1 VRNWN
6 EGLIRR
12 FMGAVAQAG
21 PLFLSNLS
29 LIRLDLLLV
38 VALQLF
44 AAYFK
49 LLHFFLWLLKNL
61 SLVKGKKL
69 TSHIIIFLYHSLKI
83 KKKTFYYLNSFVNS

>member
-1 VRNWN
+1 
-6 EGLIRR
+6 
-12 FMGAVAQAG
+12 MGAVAQAG

-29 LIRLDLLLV
+29 LIRLDVLLV
-38 VALQLF
+38 VALLQLF

-69 TSHIIIFLYHSLKI
+69 TSHIIIFLDHSLKI
-83 KKKTFYYLNSFVNS
+83 KKKKFYYLNSFVNS